1 MPRDPDDSHRAAYAI
16 FVGDP
21 GDLVV
26 DLPRKDI
33 PVSTCKSC
41 KAPIIW
47 RTTTTGKSMPID
59 ASPSER
65 GDIQIGVVNGEVV
78 AVVLGPESAAEARE
92 AGRVLY
98 VSHFATCPSA
108 AEHRQ

>member
-1 MPRDPDDSHRAAYAI
+1 
-16 FVGDP
+16 
-21 GDLVV
+21 
-26 DLPRKDI
+26 
-33 PVSTCKSC
+33 
-41 KAPIIW
+41 
-47 RTTTTGKSMPID
+47 MPID
-59 ASPSER
+59 AAPSER